1 MYEVIKVIISQNAKF
16 IQGKPMDS
24 KEDLFLNPQRI
35 NLLILVDMMSG
46 DSKDRRISELFTK
59 GAITETFQ
67 SSL

>member
-16 IQGKPMDS
+16 IMGKPMDS
-24 KEDLFLNPQRI
+24 KEDLFLNPQTI

-46 DSKDRRISELFTK
+46 SSKDRRISELFTK

>member
-1 MYEVIKVIISQNAKF
+1 
-16 IQGKPMDS
+16 MDS